1 MTTALFRAE
10 ALDAQRDQFLGA
22 IRIGRPLSFTLVT
35 GASVAM
41 AAALIAFACWGE
53 VARKATVAG
62 VLLPIGGLINVS
74 APQAGVV
81 AEVLVREG
89 DWVSAG
95 QPLARLRNDRITATG
110 DAAALTAQALQAR
123 RDSLGTERRLTEQ
136 GLRQRQDSIAQRLQS
151 LLAEERQAQSE
162 LETNR
167 LRVQLAVKSLDR
179 QNELAKSGFV
189 AAAQVQQKQEDL
201 LDLQLRERNAERS
214 LQGLRRDLETA
225 RADKLAAD
233 TQAKTALTQLD
244 RSLAS
249 LEQEVTENDSR
260 NGLTLTAPQAGRVSA
275 LPVNAGQ
282 AVNAGQT
289 IASLVPGTGDGSSN
303 TAELQAQLFA
313 PSRTAGFV
321 QVGQAV
327 YLRLSAFPYQK
338 FGLAQGEVIAVSR
351 SPIAPQDLPAGQ
363 GQALIAAAQA
373 NEPMYR
379 ITVKLLAQAIN
390 TYGKETPLA
399 AGMSLDADIRQDSR
413 KILEWLLEPALAVAG
428 GRRNLNE

>member
-1 MTTALFRAE
+1 MATPLFRAE
-10 ALDAQRDQFLGA
+10 ALEAQRSQFLGP

-35 GASVAM
+35 TASVAM

-53 VARKATVAG
+53 VARKATIPG
-62 VLLPIGGLINVS
+62 VLLPIGGLINIS

-95 QPLARLRNDRITATG
+95 QPLARLRNDRITAAG

-123 RDSLGTERRLTEQ
+123 RDSLATERRLTEQ

-162 LETNR
+162 LENNR
-167 LRVQLAVKSLDR
+167 LRVQLAVKSLER
-179 QNELAKSGFV
+179 QQELAKSGFV
-189 AAAQVQQKQEDL
+189 AAAQVQAKQEEL

-214 LQGLRRDLETA
+214 LQGLARDLDSA
-225 RADKLAAD
+225 RAEKLAND
-233 TQAKTALTQLD
+233 TQAKTTLTQLE

-249 LEQEVTENDSR
+249 LEQEATENDSR

-275 LPVNAGQ
+275 LPLSAGQ
-282 AVNAGQT
+282 AVQAGQT
-289 IASLVPGTGDGSSN
+289 VASLVPTASDGSAK

-321 QVGQAV
+321 QIGQAV
-327 YLRLSAFPYQK
+327 YLRYTAFPFQK
-338 FGLAQGEVIAVSR
+338 FGLAEGEVIAISR
-351 SPIAPQDLPAGQ
+351 SPIAAQDLPAGQ
-363 GQALIAAAQA
+363 SQALIAAAQA

-379 ITVKLLAQAIN
+379 INVRLPRQSVR
-390 TYGKETPLA
+390 TYGTETPLA

-413 KILEWLLEPALAVAG
+413 KIWEWLLEPALAVAG
-428 GRRNLNE
+428 GRKESY